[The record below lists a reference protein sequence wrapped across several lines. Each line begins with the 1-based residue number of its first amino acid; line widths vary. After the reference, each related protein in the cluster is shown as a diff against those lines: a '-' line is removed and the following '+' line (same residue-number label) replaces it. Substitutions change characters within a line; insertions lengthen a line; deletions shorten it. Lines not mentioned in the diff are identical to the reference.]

1 MKKYLIYITLAFAAM
16 LTASSCHERYVTYD
30 DAEYVM
36 FADTI
41 ATYPVQQDVEYFSIP
56 VVSTV
61 TRDYDR
67 TFGVEIVDK
76 GNNAIEG
83 LHYRLQSNTV
93 TIKAGE
99 TRADVMVHGIY
110 DNIEAEDQLTF
121 QLRLVMNDDLVM
133 PLYGKD
139 TKANLMKVCP
149 FDINAFTGY
158 CVFTSMFLYD
168 YSITGSYQRLV
179 YTAKHPTEENTIIC
193 RNWLNDGYD
202 VTMKFHTEDQ
212 LTFQLRLVMND
223 DLVMPLYGK
232 DTKAQLMKVCP
243 FDINAFTGYCVF
255 TSMFLYDYSLTGSYQ
270 RLVYTEKHPT
280 EENTIICRNWL
291 NDGYDVTMKFHPE
304 DPLRRVV
311 TMDEGQVAS
320 DEGSFFGTAH
330 GDDKILVR
338 SSSINESLFFTC
350 GSYLYL
356 WAEIYVEHLGAP
368 VGTVGH
374 FYNIMEWISDEE
386 AERLRNEGM

>member
-1 MKKYLIYITLAFAAM
+1 MHMKKYLIYITLAFAAM

-41 ATYPVQQDVEYFSIP
+41 ATYPVQQDVEYFRIP

-110 DNIEAEDQLTF
+110 DNITAEDQLTF

-179 YTAKHPTEENTIIC
+179 YT
-193 RNWLNDGYD
+193 
-202 VTMKFHTEDQ
+202 
-212 LTFQLRLVMND
+212 
-223 DLVMPLYGK
+223 
-232 DTKAQLMKVCP
+232 
-243 FDINAFTGYCVF
+243 
-255 TSMFLYDYSLTGSYQ
+255 
-270 RLVYTEKHPT
+270 EKHPT

-304 DPLRRVV
+304 DPLKRVV

-356 WAEIYVEHLGAP
+356 WAEIYVENLGEP

>member
-67 TFGVEIVDK
+67 TFGVEIIDK

-110 DNIEAEDQLTF
+110 DNINAEDQLRF

-139 TKANLMKVCP
+139 TKAVLMKVCP

-168 YSITGSYQRLV
+168 YSI
-179 YTAKHPTEENTIIC
+179 
-193 RNWLNDGYD
+193 
-202 VTMKFHTEDQ
+202 
-212 LTFQLRLVMND
+212 
-223 DLVMPLYGK
+223 
-232 DTKAQLMKVCP
+232 
-243 FDINAFTGYCVF
+243 
-255 TSMFLYDYSLTGSYQ
+255 TGSYQ

-304 DPLRRVV
+304 DPLKRVV
-311 TMDEGQVAS
+311 TMDDGQVAS

-350 GSYLYL
+350 GRYLYL
-356 WAEIYVEHLGAP
+356 WAEIYVENLGEP